1 MNRDNLKEFKPEK
14 YKDPEHVWD
23 EVNEKSEFLFNL
35 NQCMVFKITPQIF
48 NLNKKFQHIDP

>member
-1 MNRDNLKEFKPEK
+1 MIEMNKDNLKEPKPEK

-35 NQCMVFKITPQIF
+35 K
-48 NLNKKFQHIDP
+48 